1 MLYTITSLF
10 VYNWVQAA
18 EASKA
23 EQERIRRAL
32 IDAEIETQRG
42 ANDVVALRQRLQVGD
57 RDLVQWGRTAKFAN
71 SAAIRARCVRN

>member
-42 ANDVVALRQRLQVGD
+42 ANDVVALRQQLQVGD
-57 RDLVQWGRTAKFAN
+57 RDLVQWGRTAEFAN
-71 SAAIRARCVRN
+71 SAAMRPHCVRT